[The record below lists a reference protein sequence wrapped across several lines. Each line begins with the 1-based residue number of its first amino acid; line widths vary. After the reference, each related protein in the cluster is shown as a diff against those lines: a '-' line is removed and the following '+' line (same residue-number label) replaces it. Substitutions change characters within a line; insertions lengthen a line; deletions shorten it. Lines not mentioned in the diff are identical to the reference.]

1 VSTTHIRQELSEL
14 EANLRKEIGALPQF
28 IEILGAHC
36 ANLSLGELIDLLA
49 QSHLADHPL
58 FCRLNRLDAAFCQLD
73 LGLYGLC
80 SDCETEIEAERLMQ
94 DPTEQRCSCCAE
106 HYQHEHRHELRLS
119 H

>member
-1 VSTTHIRQELSEL
+1 MSTTHIRQELSEL

-28 IEILGAHC
+28 IEILGAHY
-36 ANLSLGELIDLLA
+36 ANLSLGELIDRLA
-49 QSHLADHPL
+49 QSHLAEHPL

-80 SDCETEIEAERLMQ
+80 SDCETEIEAERLTQ
-94 DPTEQRCSCCAE
+94 DPTEQRCSSCAE
-106 HYQHEHRHELRLS
+106 HYQHVHRHELRLS